1 MAFKMDG
8 SPLNQGL
15 NLFRKGRG
23 KEYRQTKKAI
33 KRQIRKTGGAT
44 VTAGEGGSYDITG
57 GSGLTR
63 GEGQTGKI
71 RRKTA
76 HELTTR
82 VLAGAPDT
90 ASASITKG
98 KSKEVIKRQKL
109 DQPGNQVTTI
119 GRSVKKSKGEGA
131 WSTTKGTVTEGAYNE
146 GTTGAT
152 RSYKVDF
159 GADTEGAAAFKKGG
173 EGYDRQ
179 GVITSMGGW
188 TDDSELNMKSSAFKM
203 KYSPFNQGYGSPLNW
218 NERSPLNDLNKDGDL
233 VQSTKGDYKDSA
245 LPCNDCGD
253 SSPLNQ
259 SSPLNDKESCEK
271 KGGKYNA
278 ETGGCT
284 TTTKSTKDVELENL
298 AEGETG
304 AGTAT
309 TTGSTT
315 ESEAKS
321 KSEQNCTPADRTAAY
336 AQCKN
341 RKPGSTEKACTPGKP
356 KCCYGCAKAGSKEE
370 LEETKKADVECNDDQ
385 KKVKKEGGG
394 YKCVKDESKSQT
406 EFAGDFKDPDTE
418 GGCPEGFKKVT
429 VDGKTKCQKGEKKT
443 DSGIVTDKKEKGGKI
458 KTRCKRGFKLVDGE
472 CIKGVKKEKGE
483 VSEKK
488 CVPKDCSGNRTWDAD
503 KCRCVKGPKVE
514 KEKKVKDKTCKGNKV
529 WSEEKGRCVGVKKE
543 KTDDTGEGKKRGM
556 KKVCKEWEYVPR
568 GK

>member
-1 MAFKMDG
+1 MAFKMNG

-23 KEYRQTKKAI
+23 KEYRQTKRAI

-82 VLAGAPDT
+82 VLAGKPDT

-109 DQPGNQVTTI
+109 DQPGNKVTTI

-159 GADTEGAAAFKKGG
+159 GADTEGAAAFAAGG
-173 EGYDRQ
+173 EGYDRK

-188 TDDSELNMKSSAFKM
+188 TDDSDLNMKSSAFKM

-218 NERSPLNDLNKDGDL
+218 NERSPLNNLNKGDEL

-271 KGGKYNA
+271 KGGKWEN
-278 ETGGCT
+278 GSCT
-284 TTTKSTKDVELENL
+284 TTSSSTEDVELENL
-298 AEGETG
+298 AEGESG

-321 KSEQNCTPADRTAAY
+321 KSKQNCTPADKTAAY

-356 KCCYGCAKAGSKEE
+356 RCCYGCAKAESKEE
-370 LEETKKADVECNDDQ
+370 LEETKKGDVTCNDDQ
-385 KKVKKEGGG
+385 EKVKCPECKKG
-394 YKCVKDESKSQT
+394 YKCVKKESGSKT
-406 EFAGDFKDPDTE
+406 EFAGDFKEPDTE
-418 GGCPEGFKKVT
+418 GSCDEGFKKVT
-429 VDGKTKCQKGEKKT
+429 VNGETKCQKGEKKT

-458 KTRCKRGFKLVDGE
+458 KTRCKRGFKPDENGNCVKE
-472 CIKGVKKEKGE
+472 VKKEKGE
-483 VSEKK
+483 TSDEE
-488 CVPKDCSGNRTWDAD
+488 CVPRDCKGNRVWDQD
-503 KCRCVKGPKVE
+503 ECKCVKGPK
-514 KEKKVKDKTCKGNKV
+514 KGKDDV
-529 WSEEKGRCVGVKKE
+529 
-543 KTDDTGEGKKRGM
+543 TDTDVIT
-556 KKVCKEWEYVPR
+556 
-568 GK
+568 